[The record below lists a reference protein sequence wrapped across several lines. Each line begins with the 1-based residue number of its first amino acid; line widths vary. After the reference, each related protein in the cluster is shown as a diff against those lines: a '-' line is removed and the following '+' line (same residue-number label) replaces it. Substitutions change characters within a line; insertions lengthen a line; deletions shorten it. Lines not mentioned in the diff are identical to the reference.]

1 MVLSLQEKNTSGL
14 LAGILAFLLWGILPL
29 YWKGLHQL
37 PAATILGHRIF
48 WSFVFMVLVIS
59 LSGRWGEVRDVFRA
73 KKGFWL
79 LCLSGLLL
87 AINWL
92 TYIWGVNAG
101 YVLQASM
108 GYYINPLVNVLLGF
122 LFFQDKLRS
131 LQILAITLA
140 AVGVGYLVF
149 NYGQI
154 PWIAL
159 TLAFTFGFY
168 GLIRKKVAVE
178 PLPGL
183 LVEMMILSCPALI
196 YLLISGFQ
204 DGTPLKSYAVW
215 VWVLLFGSGIITAL
229 PLLLFTFCARRLRLV
244 EVGILQ
250 YLAPTCMFLLGVFAF
265 HEPFPVHRLI
275 AFLFIWSG
283 VLFYV
288 LESFFYLRTMA
299 RINRTQEP

>member
-1 MVLSLQEKNTSGL
+1 MSAQEKNAPGL
-14 LAGILAFLLWGILPL
+14 LAGILAFLFWGILPL

-37 PAATILGHRIF
+37 PAGTILGHRIL
-48 WSFVFMVLVIS
+48 WSFVFMMIAIS
-59 LSGRWGEVRDVFRA
+59 LSRRWGEVIDVFRA

-79 LCLSGLLL
+79 LCLSGLLI
-87 AINWL
+87 AVNWL

-122 LFFQDKLRS
+122 VFFRDKLRN
-131 LQILAITLA
+131 LQILAIILA
-140 AVGVGYLVF
+140 AIGVGYLVF

-178 PLPGL
+178 PIPGL
-183 LVEMMILSCPALI
+183 LVEMMILSGPALI
-196 YLLISGFQ
+196 YVLITGFQ
-204 DGTPLKSYAVW
+204 EGIPLKSYAGW
-215 VWVLLFGSGIITAL
+215 VWFLLLGSGIITAL

-288 LESFFYLRTMA
+288 LESFFYLRSLA
-299 RINRTQEP
+299 RINRIQEP